1 MEATEHLKNHA
12 AEKSLFTQRAVVAG
26 IGILV
31 LISLLIARL
40 SWLQIFQHSYFDTR
54 SNDNRMRVTVVP
66 PVRGLIFD
74 RNGVLLAENL
84 PSYRLEIVPEQVQ
97 DMDAVIEEMAKL
109 IELDEDDLALFKRRR
124 DRTPK
129 FRGVVL
135 RNQLTATEVARLEVN
150 RHRFPGVDVRAA
162 LSRHY
167 PLGTAAA
174 HVVGYV
180 GSITEEE
187 LKKLDERRYQGTQEI
202 GKVGVEYSHQDR
214 LHGQPGFKILETNAV
229 GRTLRQL
236 EYQRPLQGEGLYL
249 TLDAQLQVAAEQ
261 AMGDQDGAVVAIEPR
276 TGGILALVSRPNFDP
291 ELFVHGIDHA
301 SFKALN
307 ENPARPLYNRAL
319 QGHYPPGSTVKPM
332 MALAGL
338 ELGLRNHT
346 SRDYCPGHFSLPNSK
361 HRYRDWKR
369 QGHGSVNMLY
379 AITQSCDVY
388 FYKLAID
395 LGVDRIHDFAS
406 RFGLGRTT
414 GVDLPREKRGVLPSR
429 DWKRRQLNQP
439 WYQGETVSVGIG
451 QGYMT
456 TTPLQLAH
464 LAATLALRGERLR
477 PHILLA
483 TEQATTG
490 KIEGMA
496 PKALPP
502 VKLRDPQY
510 WDWVI
515 AAMEDVTSAPHGTAR
530 SVGRG
535 AGYRTA
541 GKTGTSQVI
550 AMRQDEKVAV
560 KNQNKPKEERDHALF
575 IAFAP
580 IEDPRIALAVL
591 VEHGG
596 SGGAVAAPIARQI
609 LDAYLE
615 GKPVISAAAKEGP
628 P

>member
-1 MEATEHLKNHA
+1 MEAGHLKNSA

-26 IGILV
+26 TGMLV
-31 LISLLIARL
+31 LVTILILRL
-40 SWLQIFQHSYFDTR
+40 TWLQVFQHSYFDTR

-84 PSYRLEIVPEQVQ
+84 PSYRLELVPEQIQ
-97 DMDAVIEEMAKL
+97 DLDSTLLELTKL
-109 IELDEDDLALFKRRR
+109 IELDAEDLELFHKRRR
-124 DRTPK
+124 RTPK

-135 RNQLTATEVARLEVN
+135 RNQLSASEVAKLEVN

-167 PLGTAAA
+167 PLGHAGA

-180 GSITEEE
+180 GSITEQE
-187 LKKLDERRYQGTQEI
+187 LKTLDERRYQGTQEI

-214 LHGQPGFKILETNAV
+214 LHGQPGFKIQETNAV

-236 EYQRPLQGEGLYL
+236 EYQRPEQGQGLYL
-249 TLDAQLQVAAEQ
+249 TLDAQLQLAAEL
-261 AMGDQDGAVVAIEPR
+261 AMGEEDGAVVAIEPR

-319 QGHYPPGSTVKPM
+319 QGQYPPGSTVKPM
-332 MALAGL
+332 MSLAGL
-338 ELGLRNHT
+338 ELGLRSHKT
-346 SRDYCPGHFSLPNSK
+346 RDYCPGHFSLPNSK
-361 HRYRDWKR
+361 HKYRDWKR
-369 QGHGSVNMLY
+369 RGHGSVDMSY

-388 FYKLAID
+388 FYKLAIE

-406 RFGLGRTT
+406 IFGLGQKT
-414 GVDLPREKRGVLPSR
+414 GVDLPREKRGVLPSQA
-429 DWKRRQLNQP
+429 WKRSALNQP
-439 WYQGETVSVGIG
+439 WYKGETVSVGIG

-464 LAATLALRGERLR
+464 MTSILALKGQRLQPR
-477 PHILLA
+477 ILLA
-483 TEQATTG
+483 TEDASTG
-490 KIEGMA
+490 KIDG
-496 PKALPP
+496 LPAKTLEA
-502 VKLRDPQY
+502 VELRDPKF
-510 WDWVI
+510 WDHVT
-515 AAMEDVTSAPHGTAR
+515 AAMVDVTRGAHGTAK

-535 AGYRTA
+535 AAYITA

-560 KNQNKPKEERDHALF
+560 KNKFKPKHERDHALF

-580 IEDPRIALAVL
+580 VEDPKIALAVL

-596 SGGAVAAPIARQI
+596 SGGSVAAPIARKI

-615 GKPVISAAAKEGP
+615 GKPVVSAQAVETSQ
-628 P
+628 